1 MPERR
6 RNLRAVVR
14 LEVKPGS
21 KSIKRPPFYVTYNVS
36 SSGLYLITTDPFPEK
51 TQLKLNFQL
60 PGDSH
65 KISVI
70 AEVVWCR
77 EKDERPPYYPGMGVT
92 FKEIKTEDRDRIDRF
107 VKELIGE
114 EKKTVKQST
123 TSIDTPGG

>member
-21 KSIKRPPFYVTYNVS
+21 ESIKRPPFYVTYNIS
-36 SSGLYLITTDPFPEK
+36 CSGMYLLTTDPFPEK
-51 TQLKLNFQL
+51 TQLKLIFQL
-60 PGDSH
+60 PGDEH

-77 EKDERPPYYPGMGVT
+77 EQDERPPFYPGMGVA
-92 FKEIKTEDRDRIDRF
+92 FREIRDEDRERIDKFVQER
-107 VKELIGE
+107 VKEDSGIVQQPTIG
-114 EKKTVKQST
+114 Q
-123 TSIDTPGG
+123 

>member
-21 KSIKRPPFYVTYNVS
+21 ESIKRPPFYVTYNVS

-51 TQLKLNFQL
+51 TQIKLNFQL

-65 KISVI
+65 VISVI

-77 EKDERPPYYPGMGVT
+77 EKDERPPYYPGMGVIFT
-92 FKEIKTEDRDRIDRF
+92 EIKDEDKARIDKF
-107 VKELIGE
+107 VREHIAE
-114 EKKTVKQST
+114 EKIPPQPSTVEN
-123 TSIDTPGG
+123 